1 MCNVTQKRIKN
12 IAVAHKIPCAYCG
25 EEVTKETVTID
36 HIKAKFRG
44 GENKI
49 DNYFIS
55 CKSCNSRKSSSE
67 LKKYI
72 KKIDICNII
81 NNIIIMNKHIPKR
94 EYYYKLFSNEAI
106 PEELKKIMEEAI

>member
-25 EEVTKETVTID
+25 EEVNMHTVTVD

-44 GENKI
+44 GENRL

-55 CKSCNSRKSSSE
+55 CKSCNMKKNNSK
-67 LKKYI
+67 LKEYI

-81 NNIIIMNKHIPKR
+81 NNIIAINEFIPKR

-106 PEELKKIMEEAI
+106 PLELKKLMEEAI